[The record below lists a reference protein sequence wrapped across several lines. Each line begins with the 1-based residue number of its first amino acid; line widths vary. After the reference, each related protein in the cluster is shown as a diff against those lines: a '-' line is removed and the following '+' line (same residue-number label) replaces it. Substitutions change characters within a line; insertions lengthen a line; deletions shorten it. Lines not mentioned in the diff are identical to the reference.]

1 MNELA
6 SLPIVTSVYVKKA
19 DKGGP
24 TILVPGEMEVG
35 GWQDQGHGGQLTKSL
50 SQHKNRKRTSE
61 LSWCGYADMV
71 QQLRTFV
78 PLSRHTWCPYIP
90 AGQTHIYIKFNK

>member
-6 SLPIVTSVYVKKA
+6 RLPIVTSVYVKKA
-19 DKGGP
+19 NKGGS

-61 LSWCGYADMV
+61 PSWCGYADVV

-78 PLSRHTWCPYIP
+78 PL
-90 AGQTHIYIKFNK
+90 QTHMVPVHTRRPNSRIHKV

>member
-71 QQLRTFV
+71 QQLRTCSSV
-78 PLSRHTWCPYIP
+78 
-90 AGQTHIYIKFNK
+90 QTHMVPVHTRRPNSHIHKV